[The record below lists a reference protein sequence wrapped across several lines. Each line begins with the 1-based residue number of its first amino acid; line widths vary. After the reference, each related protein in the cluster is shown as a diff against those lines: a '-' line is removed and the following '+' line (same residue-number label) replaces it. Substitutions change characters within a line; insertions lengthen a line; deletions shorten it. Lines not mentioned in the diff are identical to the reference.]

1 MCGVLK
7 SNDEDEK
14 VNHNAPKLCITE
26 LAGYQ
31 QFLSVII
38 IFLKNKK
45 EGSDRS
51 QINTLIELD
60 SSVTRNVMTGEF
72 ADDLEGAVSVWKS
85 TAGLPGNKNSKPV
98 RVHLLAAVIIEH
110 VHAHSCY
117 V

>member
-1 MCGVLK
+1 M
-7 SNDEDEK
+7 
-14 VNHNAPKLCITE
+14 
-26 LAGYQ
+26 
-31 QFLSVII
+31 
-38 IFLKNKK
+38 KNKK

-98 RVHLLAAVIIEH
+98 RVHLVAVVIIESRSRTQLLCINTVQH
-110 VHAHSCY
+110 LY
-117 V
+117 IR